1 MTDGTLP
8 EPSRAAMVG
17 VGLLAGGVTAFV
29 LSLLVGVANVV
40 TSWAVP
46 LDAMAGVA
54 GVAGLA
60 VAVDGA
66 RQPSPSAVVVRCS
79 AVVAPALLVAGLAL
93 GGYVW
98 IRLGPAA
105 RQQGIGRY
113 APAVPVVLG
122 GLLAVGVGVLGRL
135 FDRHRRRGP

>member
-1 MTDGTLP
+1 
-8 EPSRAAMVG
+8 MVG
-17 VGLLAGGVTAFV
+17 VGLLAGGASTFV
-29 LSLLVGVANVV
+29 FTLLVGLVDAI
-40 TSWAVP
+40 TPPQIP
-46 LDAMAGVA
+46 LATTAAVA

-66 RQPSPSAVVVRCS
+66 RRSSPSAVVVRC
-79 AVVAPALLVAGLAL
+79 ATVVAPALLVAGLAL

-98 IRLGPAA
+98 IRLGPVAGQHPVA
-105 RQQGIGRY
+105 RY

-122 GLLAVGVGVLGRL
+122 GLLAAGVGVLGRL